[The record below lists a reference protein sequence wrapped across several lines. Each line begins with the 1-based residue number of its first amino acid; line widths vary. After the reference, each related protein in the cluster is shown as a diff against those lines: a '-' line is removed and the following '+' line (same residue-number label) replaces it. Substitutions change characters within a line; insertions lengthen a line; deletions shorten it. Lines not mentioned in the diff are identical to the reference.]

1 MVQLIIEIL
10 TFIVLSIALF
20 VNINRAEQKKNQ
32 FAKIKVVAIAAA
44 IVGLIVY
51 FRLLA
56 QYSFILLILGI
67 LSISKKKG
75 NGAKQ
80 NLNGNN

>member
-1 MVQLIIEIL
+1 MLQLIIEIL
-10 TFIVLSIALF
+10 TFIVLSMALF
-20 VNINRAEQKKNQ
+20 INIDRASVKKNQ
-32 FAKIKVVAIAAA
+32 WAKFKVVAIAAT

-67 LSISKKKG
+67 LSIRKKKD

-80 NLNGNN
+80 NIKGNY